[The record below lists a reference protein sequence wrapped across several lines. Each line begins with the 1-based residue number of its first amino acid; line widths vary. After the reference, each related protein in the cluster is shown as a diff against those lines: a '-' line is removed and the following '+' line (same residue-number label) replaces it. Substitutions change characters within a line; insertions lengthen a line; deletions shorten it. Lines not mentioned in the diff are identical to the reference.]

1 MTAVTIIPLCCLQN
15 ANGQPFTSSSY
26 TSHIRGLL
34 QRLTGRAVSVNGLRS
49 AFLTWAL
56 NRGDCDEQM
65 KDSLAKALRHTRR
78 EAEETYDRRTAAERL
93 NLALDLARGQA
104 EESLLPKTLE
114 APQDSE
120 KHEADDIR
128 PGQFVALVEP
138 ESTLQAPRILLGR
151 VQTIL
156 ENRTA
161 SLLWYEADASGSYS
175 LALDGSF
182 WTESLDA
189 LVPVQVQ
196 NSKKPQAYR
205 LKETTRSIHKKV
217 HDS

>member
-1 MTAVTIIPLCCLQN
+1 MTAVTIMPLCCLQN

-34 QRLTGRAVSVNGLRS
+34 QRLTGRAVTVNGLRS

-104 EESLLPKTLE
+104 EEGLLPKTLE

-120 KHEADDIR
+120 EPEEDDIR
-128 PGQFVALVEP
+128 PGQFVAQVEP

-161 SLLWYEADASGSYS
+161 SLRIDRVLIRSHWTGRSGQRVWMHWCLSGSR
-175 LALDGSF
+175 
-182 WTESLDA
+182 
-189 LVPVQVQ
+189 VKK
-196 NSKKPQAYR
+196 KKPQAYR
-205 LKETTRSIHKKV
+205 LKETPRSIHKKV
-217 HDS
+217 DDS